1 MSKIKMKLN
10 IIDLIAR
17 KTEIETY
24 EAYVSLNMEMEE
36 KECPPGIRKL
46 SQSKGMYILVQSTLL

>member
-1 MSKIKMKLN
+1 MSKIKINLN
-10 IIDLIAR
+10 FYWYLITR

-36 KECPPGIRKL
+36 KECPLTVKRNVYI
-46 SQSKGMYILVQSTLL
+46 SKINDFVKMF